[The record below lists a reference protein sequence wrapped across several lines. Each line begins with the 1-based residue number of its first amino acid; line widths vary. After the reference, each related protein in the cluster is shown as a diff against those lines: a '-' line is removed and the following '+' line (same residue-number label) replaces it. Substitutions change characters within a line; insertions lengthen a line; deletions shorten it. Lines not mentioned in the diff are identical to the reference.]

1 MDVLV
6 KREWTPRDLA
16 DATAAPVGPKR
27 KLAGTHIDDLV
38 ALNKLILIC
47 EYCTHKFA
55 PKARNYEFWGPSRGL
70 CDGCGGHT
78 LHGRAFISETFHTQ
92 SGIYRSTP
100 PRRGRWATR

>member
-6 KREWTPRDLA
+6 KREWSKAAVLESQ
-16 DATAAPVGPKR
+16 AAPVGPKR

-38 ALNKLILIC
+38 ALNKLILMC
-47 EYCTHKFA
+47 EYCTHKFS
-55 PKARNYEFWGPSRGL
+55 PKAHGYGLWSLSRGL

-78 LHGRAFISETFHTQ
+78 LHGRAFIPDTLHAQ